1 MISIVVL
8 GERNVIIAI
17 QENLEPMSL
26 TSVNFQMIVMKEQQN
41 VNRNHGNMGGKSI
54 EKVRKQ
60 YQKGVVLEVAMI
72 IGLTRETI
80 DGTIE
85 ITGRNKVDR

>member
-41 VNRNHGNMGGKSI
+41 VNRNQGNMGEKSI

-72 IGLTRETI
+72 IDLT
-80 DGTIE
+80 
-85 ITGRNKVDR
+85 